1 MKELILCASEP
12 QKENYINFVEEL
24 KIKYSL
30 KGMEELSDKSTVILL
45 GGDGSLNHL
54 VNHLGD
60 KNNLNI
66 LYIPTGT
73 ANDFAK
79 SLNRQEFVPTVKLI
93 EEVIENS
100 PRIEIPLMKC
110 NDKYFINVATGG
122 APALVTSDGENL
134 LKKLTGKFEYYLKG
148 LEQVLSPE
156 VFEVDIYQE
165 DENILKAQ
173 PLYGIA
179 IAQGLYAGGG
189 AKVTPNTTPLFKD
202 HFSFTAVK
210 ADHMTQALSD
220 LIEIQKNDQQDL
232 SDNTL
237 TFSTRKIVLKG
248 QKEIPFKLDGE
259 PYSQKEFIFEKSTKK
274 LSFFYF

>member
-1 MKELILCASEP
+1 MKELVLCASEP
-12 QKENYINFVEEL
+12 QKNNYTNFVEEL
-24 KIKYSL
+24 QIKYSL
-30 KGMEELSDKSTVILL
+30 KGMDELSDQSTIILL

-79 SLNRQEFVPTVKLI
+79 SLKRQEFVPTVKLV

-100 PRIEIPLMKC
+100 PRLEIPLMKC

-165 DENILKAQ
+165 NENILKAQ
-173 PLYGIA
+173 TLYGIA

-237 TFSTRKIVLKG
+237 TFSAQKVVLKS

-259 PYSQKEFIFEKSTKK
+259 PYSQKEFTFEKSTKK
-274 LSFFYF
+274 LHFFHF